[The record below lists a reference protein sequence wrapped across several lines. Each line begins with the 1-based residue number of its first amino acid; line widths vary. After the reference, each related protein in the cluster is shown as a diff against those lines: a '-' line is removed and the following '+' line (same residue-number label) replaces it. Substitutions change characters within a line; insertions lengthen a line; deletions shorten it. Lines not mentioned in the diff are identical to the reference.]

1 MAPDLDFKKIRVLL
15 VDDHEMIRRGVR
27 GLLEEEDDL
36 DVIAEASCGEEA
48 ILLAATQ
55 RPDLIVMDINLPGMD
70 GLEATRRIKQQQP
83 ETAIVVLT
91 VNDAE
96 PFLIEAIKAGA
107 ASYILKENISDQLV
121 NSIRLL
127 AEGGSLIPLHLLQ
140 QAMAK
145 EVEEVNSP
153 YLEGRLLE
161 PLTEK
166 EMEVLSRLVQGM
178 KNQEIADELNLA
190 KATIKKRIQ
199 SILSKMMVSDRT
211 QAALKAVK
219 LNLVNL

>member
-1 MAPDLDFKKIRVLL
+1 
-15 VDDHEMIRRGVR
+15 
-27 GLLEEEDDL
+27 
-36 DVIAEASCGEEA
+36 
-48 ILLAATQ
+48 
-55 RPDLIVMDINLPGMD
+55 MDINLPGMD

-107 ASYILKENISDQLV
+107 ASYILKENISEQLV

-145 EVEEVNSP
+145 DSEDINSP

-166 EMEVLSRLVQGM
+166 EMEVLTRLVQGM